1 MDQMSESSSSV
12 SPEEYLAAGASST
25 DEQSKKIMIG
35 VILGVVFIIVLTIA
49 FIVFL
54 LTAPAAVTTRIRDVF
69 IIFLAIQSLLVGV
82 VMIVLVV
89 QLSQLINLLR
99 NEIKPILEST
109 NETVSNLRGTASFLS
124 DNLVEPVMKAN
135 EYRASLSRL
144 VELLNFSKKTEKK

>member
-1 MDQMSESSSSV
+1 MSEPSSRV
-12 SPEEYLAAGASST
+12 PPEEYLAAGDSGT

-35 VILGVVFIIVLTIA
+35 VILGVVFIIILTIA

-82 VMIVLVV
+82 VMIVLVI

-109 NETVSNLRGTASFLS
+109 NETVSNLRGTATFLS

-144 VELLNFSKKTEKK
+144 VELLNFSKKTDKK